1 MSGRGKI
8 LQAIG
13 LALICAGPVVAIWSL
28 LADWID
34 PGRIALSFSQHPF
47 LYSALLVVFSTVP
60 GILVWGLGASLID
73 RVTPPPEGS

>member
-34 PGRIALSFSQHPF
+34 PSRVALSLSDPSYR
-47 LYSALLVVFSTVP
+47 LCPVVFR
-60 GILVWGLGASLID
+60 LCQAYWCGALE
-73 RVTPPPEGS
+73 RR